1 MKTWRNRTWTSLRQ
15 RCWQRG
21 RKYQRTKD
29 LQMLWSMTNTS
40 RTRSKEIIS
49 WSRVHT
55 RFPCE
60 KYISMWE
67 SRMWEKNII
76 KSTHWL
82 SRLLSNFSEPKARFY
97 LAHSL
102 PLLHLHSLPLL
113 FLRSLSLLLLH
124 SLPQLH
130 LLHFL
135 LPQRNCHFLLTAIF
149 VSLRRCLKYSRLCWF
164 VFSLWDWFLLKNKR
178 FFKNFDMR
186 QFQRMILIYSFSVV
200 LW

>member
-60 KYISMWE
+60 KYTL
-67 SRMWEKNII
+67 MWEKNII
-76 KSTHWL
+76 KSTHWW
-82 SRLLSNFSEPKARFY
+82 SRPLFNFSESKAHFLSGALFPSSAPSPSPSPPSSFSPFPPSW
-97 LAHSL
+97 LAPSAPSSSL
-102 PLLHLHSLPLL
+102 SPSSKE
-113 FLRSLSLLLLH
+113 RSLSSH
-124 SLPQLH
+124 SYFCLSEKMP
-130 LLHFL
+130 
-135 LPQRNCHFLLTAIF
+135 PIF
-149 VSLRRCLKYSRLCWF
+149 
-164 VFSLWDWFLLKNKR
+164 
-178 FFKNFDMR
+178 
-186 QFQRMILIYSFSVV
+186 
-200 LW
+200 